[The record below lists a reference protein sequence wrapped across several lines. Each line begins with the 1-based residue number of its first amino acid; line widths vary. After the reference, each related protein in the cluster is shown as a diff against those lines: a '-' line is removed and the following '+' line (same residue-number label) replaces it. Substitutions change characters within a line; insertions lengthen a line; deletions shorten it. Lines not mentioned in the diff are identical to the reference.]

1 MSETTVALSTFAK
14 DIHLGLTSNPKCL
27 SSKYFYDETGDQL
40 FQTIMG
46 LGEYYLTR
54 CEFEIFDK
62 QKEEILKSFLG
73 SDSSF
78 NLVELGAGDGTKTKV
93 LLKHFVNEGV
103 DFSYSPIDISQHV
116 LEVLSS
122 DLEKSIPKLKVNA
135 IQGDYFDAL
144 AKLNENNFQKEV
156 VLFLGSNIG
165 NFSNGSA
172 LKFLK
177 RLGDNLGSGDMLFI
191 GFDLIKNPNVI
202 LNAYNDK
209 LGVTKEFNINLL
221 RRINNELGA
230 NFDLE
235 GYEHF
240 PTYDPISGETKSHLV
255 SNKEQEVFIEATGET
270 YSFDAWEAI
279 NTEVSQKYS
288 SKMIYQFAEQAG
300 FRVVKNFTDE
310 SEFYVDSLWE
320 RI

>member
-191 GFDLIKNPNVI
+191 GFDLMKNPNVI

-221 RRINNELGA
+221 RRINKELGA

-240 PTYDPISGETKSHLV
+240 PTYDPISGETKSYLV

-279 NTEVSQKYS
+279 HTEVSQKYS

-300 FRVVKNFTDE
+300 FRVVKNFKDE

-320 RI
+320 KI

>member
-1 MSETTVALSTFAK
+1 MSETTATLSTFAQDVHK
-14 DIHLGLTSNPKCL
+14 GLNSSPKCL

-62 QKEEILKSFLG
+62 QKDEILNSFLG
-73 SDSSF
+73 ADSSF

-93 LLKHFVNEGV
+93 LLEYFAKEEI

-116 LEVLSS
+116 LDLLSK
-122 DLEKSIPKLKVNA
+122 DLSNSIPELEVDA

-144 AKLNENNFQKEV
+144 AKLNENQFQKEV

-165 NFSNGSA
+165 NFPNGAA
-172 LKFLK
+172 LQFLK
-177 RLGDNLGSGDMLFI
+177 KLGENLSPGDLLLI
-191 GFDLIKNPNVI
+191 GFDLMKDPNVI
-202 LNAYNDK
+202 LNAYNDQM
-209 LGVTKEFNINLL
+209 GVTKAFNLNLL
-221 RRINNELGA
+221 QRINKELGA
-230 NFDLE
+230 DFDLE

-240 PTYDPISGETKSHLV
+240 PTYNPITGETKSHLV
-255 SNKEQEVFIEATGET
+255 SNKSQKVFIEATGET

-279 NTEVSQKYS
+279 HTEISQKYS
-288 SKMIYQFAEQAG
+288 LKTINEFANQAG
-300 FRVVKNFTDE
+300 FKLVKNFTDE
-310 SEFYVDSLWE
+310 NEFYVDSLWE
-320 RI
+320 KL